1 MEKNKKH
8 TYLHY
13 ALLFLLFTGGGAVTG
28 AAFSASGI
36 ENYISGSMAAVG
48 NVILRGVWKNMI
60 FLMVL
65 DIAIAVIVGEASLFR
80 MKKMSVL
87 LERAEDEEA
96 DFLEYKIEKAGSV
109 GIIGSQIAIVAGIIL
124 VAPWYSDFSRN
135 PENKESVV
143 LAGAVLLIAGC
154 FYQGFWQVRYVK
166 LIQKMEPTKKGD
178 PTSMKFQ
185 KQWLESCDEAE
196 KILIYQ
202 SSYRT
207 YCLMS
212 VLLPFLTVVTMLGH
226 LFYETGLLAIF
237 VVGFLWIA
245 MVSAYCYFCTVS
257 RKRKLNRD

>member
-13 ALLFLLFTGGGAVTG
+13 ALLFLLFTGGGAVAG
-28 AAFSASGI
+28 AAFSMIGD
-36 ENYISGSMAAVG
+36 YISGGVTAAG
-48 NVILRGVWKNMI
+48 DIILRGIGKNMI
-60 FLMVL
+60 LLMAL
-65 DIAIAVIVGEASLFR
+65 DVGMAVILGEASLSR
-80 MKKMSVL
+80 MKKLSVR
-87 LERAEDEEA
+87 LEEAEDEEA
-96 DFLEYKIEKAGSV
+96 DLLEYKIEKAGSV
-109 GIIGSQIAIVAGIIL
+109 GIIGSQVAIVAGIIL
-124 VAPWYSDFSRN
+124 VALWYSDFSRN
-135 PENKESVV
+135 PDNKEIIV

-196 KILIYQ
+196 KTLIYQ

-207 YCLMS
+207 YCFMS
-212 VLLPFLTVVTMLGH
+212 VLMPFLIVVTMLGH
-226 LFYETGLLAIF
+226 LLYDTGLLAIF

>member
-1 MEKNKKH
+1 MEKNKQH

-13 ALLFLLFTGGGAVTG
+13 TLLFLLFTGGGAVAG

-48 NVILRGVWKNMI
+48 DVILRGVGKNMI

-65 DIAIAVIVGEASLFR
+65 DIAIAVIVGEASLSR
-80 MKKMSVL
+80 MKKLSVL

-124 VAPWYSDFSRN
+124 VALWYSDFSRN

-202 SSYRT
+202 SGYRT

>member
-13 ALLFLLFTGGGAVTG
+13 ALLFLLFTGGGAVAG
-28 AAFSASGI
+28 VAFSAVG
-36 ENYISGSMAAVG
+36 NHISGSMAAAG
-48 NVILRGVWKNMI
+48 DVILKGVGENMI
-60 FLMVL
+60 LLMAL
-65 DIAIAVIVGEASLFR
+65 DVAMAVILGEVSLSR
-80 MKKMSVL
+80 MKKLSVL
-87 LERAEDEEA
+87 LERAEDEAA
-96 DFLEYKIEKAGSV
+96 DLLEYKIEKAGSV
-109 GIIGSQIAIVAGIIL
+109 GIIGNQIAIVAGIIL
-124 VAPWYSDFSRN
+124 VALWYSDFSRN

-196 KILIYQ
+196 KTLIYQ

-207 YCLMS
+207 YCAMS
-212 VLLPFLTVVTMLGH
+212 VLMPFLIVVTMLGH
-226 LFYETGLLAIF
+226 LLYNTGLLAIF
-237 VVGFLWIA
+237 VVGFLGIA